1 MFVGVGASRSNPA
14 ICEASF
20 SSTRCSRIRGSRMSK
35 RGWRARTVL
44 LSRSRSFGASN
55 RIVGAVITSTGR
67 DWKSTSAAEQIPSKR
82 RSTTARESSAGNS
95 STGPVRRTAKRR
107 RQGVPEA
114 TLTARSRA
122 RKLLQ
127 HLGSPPRM
135 PTAWSDH
142 SPWTSHWVSE
152 AESIESSLA
161 RWTGS
166 WFMSVWGS
174 AWDPGKKPRR
184 RAFHRS
190 DRASGEAR
198 QPTDHWPCS
207 TRSTSRAFFSQKAYA
222 SSRLSNPRNSIR
234 LTCSPNLSDPVSYL
248 ANQRFVFISLSKFRY
263 TNYGAHRS
271 RYAAHRAFESSW
283 DFNRTL

>member
-1 MFVGVGASRSNPA
+1 MQPDQRIEYEQTRLAYLNGVGQPFRSIGASSRS
-14 ICEASF
+14 
-20 SSTRCSRIRGSRMSK
+20 
-35 RGWRARTVL
+35 
-44 LSRSRSFGASN
+44 
-55 RIVGAVITSTGR
+55 VGAVITSTGR

-82 RSTTARESSAGNS
+82 RRTTARESSAGKS
-95 STGPVRRTAKRR
+95 STGPVRRTSKRR

-152 AESIESSLA
+152 PESIESSLA

-174 AWDPGKKPRR
+174 AWGPGKKPRR
-184 RAFHRS
+184 RAFHQSVRVP
-190 DRASGEAR
+190 GEAR

-207 TRSTSRAFFSQKAYA
+207 RAGAGCRRHARRGSAKAA
-222 SSRLSNPRNSIR
+222 GS
-234 LTCSPNLSDPVSYL
+234 
-248 ANQRFVFISLSKFRY
+248 
-263 TNYGAHRS
+263 
-271 RYAAHRAFESSW
+271 
-283 DFNRTL
+283 